1 MDCTKQRAERD
12 ISVDLK
18 GALVAAKPKHR
29 AAILTPEALKT
40 FLIACDGFTGT
51 QVVKTALQLTPILF
65 QRPGELRHMEW
76 AELNLDEG
84 LWEIPAHKMKM
95 REPHIVP
102 LPTQAVAL
110 LRQLEPLTSQGAYVL
125 PSGRKGGNPLS
136 ENGVLKAIRTMGFGA
151 DQVTPHGFR
160 ATART
165 LLDEV
170 LNERVEYIEQQLAHA
185 VKDANGRA
193 YNRTKHL
200 DERKRMMQSWADY
213 LDALKTNSN

>member
-1 MDCTKQRAERD
+1 
-12 ISVDLK
+12 
-18 GALVAAKPKHR
+18 
-29 AAILTPEALKT
+29 
-40 FLIACDGFTGT
+40 
-51 QVVKTALQLTPILF
+51 
-65 QRPGELRHMEW
+65 MEW
-76 AELNLDEG
+76 AELNLDDG

-110 LRQLEPLTSQGAYVL
+110 LRQLEPVTSQGAYVF

-151 DQVTPHGFR
+151 DKVTPHGFR

-165 LLDEV
+165 FLDEV

-200 DERKRMMQSWADY
+200 AERKRMMQCWADY
-213 LDALKTNSN
+213 LDTLKTNSN